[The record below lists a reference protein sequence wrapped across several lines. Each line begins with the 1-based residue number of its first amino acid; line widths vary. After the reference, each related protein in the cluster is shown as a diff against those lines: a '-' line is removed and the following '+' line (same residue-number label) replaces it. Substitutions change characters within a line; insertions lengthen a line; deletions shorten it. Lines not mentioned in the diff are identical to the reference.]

1 MMSVLAHPR
10 SQVTRWARQV
20 YAMRAI
26 REVALAGTT
35 YLLYSTA
42 RDSAYEAN
50 PAGAFENALEVINFE
65 LAIGVFNEAVF
76 QQWMLESARGFVY
89 LLNLVYVVGY
99 VPLLLIIATILYR
112 RNRELYVKYRTV
124 AFVGFCIAALSYELY
139 PLAPPRMLPS
149 LGFVDT
155 LGLLGP
161 YEYHNSM
168 DASLYN
174 PYAAMPSMHLA
185 LVFLIAIIAVRHA
198 GLVWKVLSLSYLSLM
213 LLAIVVTGNHY
224 WVDALAAAGVIV
236 LSFGIYR
243 LVVVL
248 VTKTTATSLFGGLR
262 LLTRRTPRKQT
273 G

>member
-1 MMSVLAHPR
+1 MLAHPK
-10 SQVTRWARQV
+10 SQLAKL
-20 YAMRAI
+20 I
-26 REVALAGTT
+26 REVYAFGAMREIALAGTA
-35 YLLYSTA
+35 YLLYSMA

-50 PAGAFENALEVINFE
+50 PAGAFENALKVIHFE

-89 LLNLVYVVGY
+89 LLNWVYVVGY
-99 VPLLLIIATILYR
+99 VPILLIIATYLYW

-124 AFVGFCIAALSYELY
+124 AFVAFCIAAVSYELY
-139 PLAPPRMLPS
+139 PLAPPRLLPS

-161 YEYHNSM
+161 YEYHGSM
-168 DASLYN
+168 DAALYN

-198 GLVWKVLSLSYLSLM
+198 RLVWKVLSLSYLSLM

-224 WVDALAAAGVIV
+224 WVDALAAAGVIG
-236 LSFGIYR
+236 LSFAIYQLIVVPVTTRTMGI
-243 LVVVL
+243 
-248 VTKTTATSLFGGLR
+248 SLFGGHQLFA
-262 LLTRRTPRKQT
+262 RRNVDKQS